1 MVQQVCWYVNFAPHA
16 LLTWRRQQLMIKDY
30 KSTFDLFGLLL
41 KPSKIQTLHNPNPN
55 TNPTANPHPENHLE
69 N

>member
-1 MVQQVCWYVNFAPHA
+1 
-16 LLTWRRQQLMIKDY
+16 MIKDY
-30 KSTFDLFGLLL
+30 KSTFDLFGLFL
-41 KPSKIQTLHNPNPN
+41 KPSKIQTLHIPNPN